1 MCVITDTTGVVIR
14 DFEHAKRT
22 KFNLTNLSDIWC
34 FTFLYTKHNGRVVI
48 TLTLEDRLW
57 KRVCA
62 MWKWGRYDV
71 TRGLMLRIIAL
82 TPLCKNNSKETVYT
96 DMNAERG

>member
-48 TLTLEDRLW
+48 TLTLEDRL
-57 KRVCA
+57 
-62 MWKWGRYDV
+62 
-71 TRGLMLRIIAL
+71 
-82 TPLCKNNSKETVYT
+82 
-96 DMNAERG
+96 